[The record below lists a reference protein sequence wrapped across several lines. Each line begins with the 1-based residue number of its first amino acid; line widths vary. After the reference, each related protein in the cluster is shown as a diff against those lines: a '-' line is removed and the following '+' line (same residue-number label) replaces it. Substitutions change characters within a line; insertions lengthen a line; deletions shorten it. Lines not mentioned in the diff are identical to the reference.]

1 MDHYAKY
8 GIPEKLVRIVKLFY
22 EDFQCAVEDQGERGE
37 WFDITTGVKQG
48 CNMSGFLFLID
59 MDLIMRRT
67 VSEGQNGIRWKL
79 TSKLDDV
86 DFADDVALLSSTRQ
100 HIQDKTT
107 RMDEAANRV
116 GLRINLGKTKFFRTK
131 KKKQT
136 RININIDGQ
145 VIEEVEEFTHVGAKV
160 SKEGGELKD
169 LQNRLS

>member
-107 RMDEAANRV
+107 RMHEAAKRV
-116 GLRINLGKTKFFRTK
+116 GLTVRP
-131 KKKQT
+131 
-136 RININIDGQ
+136 
-145 VIEEVEEFTHVGAKV
+145 H
-160 SKEGGELKD
+160 S
-169 LQNRLS
+169 